1 MDARLRSGNAAD
13 DIERNVTR
21 RAGILVQ
28 IELALA
34 KRVIRVIT
42 IIADSTQH
50 QTIDTVLG
58 CNMRDCRTFIS
69 TQSACVASMAASAH
83 GITRHKAV
91 ARSDGAVQE
100 LFGVFLRNF
109 RIQQCVHKPMLDKH
123 GGCNINQSRCRGKF
137 LKLRRDSAMSAVS
150 VSR

>member
-1 MDARLRSGNAAD
+1 
-13 DIERNVTR
+13 
-21 RAGILVQ
+21 
-28 IELALA
+28 
-34 KRVIRVIT
+34 
-42 IIADSTQH
+42 
-50 QTIDTVLG
+50 
-58 CNMRDCRTFIS
+58 MRDCRTFHLDTIG
-69 TQSACVASMAASAH
+69 MRRLDGGSAH

-137 LKLRRDSAMSAVS
+137 LKLRRRLGDERRIGIQVAQTPAYNHV
-150 VSR
+150 VDAALRQRH